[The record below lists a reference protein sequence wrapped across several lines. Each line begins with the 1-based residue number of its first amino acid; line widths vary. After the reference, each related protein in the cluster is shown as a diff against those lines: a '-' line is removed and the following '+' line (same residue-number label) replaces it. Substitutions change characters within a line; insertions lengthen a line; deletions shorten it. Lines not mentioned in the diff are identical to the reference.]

1 MKATKALKRL
11 TKIETSITDITER
24 FSQGSLHIR
33 EALQDAKAALVRA
46 KVAVSSQAS
55 SKTAK
60 SSKVDSKE
68 TPEAAKRN
76 VSAAVKQ
83 AIEDGVRGRMAKKK
97 EATANAAQS
106 KKKAAAKKTV
116 AARARKRTPI
126 KKTAEK
132 KRAPK
137 KMSQAPREIPVTV
150 ETDPVNGE
158 TTLADVEVQTE
169 PAAEMSAGN

>member
-97 EATANAAQS
+97 EATANAQS
-106 KKKAAAKKTV
+106 RKKTAARTIAAK
-116 AARARKRTPI
+116 ARKRTPI
-126 KKTAEK
+126 KKSARK
-132 KRAPK
+132 NRAPK
-137 KMSQAPREIPVTV
+137 KMSQAPGEIPATV

-158 TTLADVEVQTE
+158 TTMADVEVETE